1 MPGKIKSCEEW
12 KVSGIDRKNSIK
24 LFAFIAEFRKF
35 PFLCSGKYGCS
46 SVGRALVSKTRCREF
61 ESLLPCIERDLK
73 RWRFLFS
80 GSLFYGHEKLIF
92 DFNPEI
98 EMFTFCL
105 LCFTSFFTLIN
116 PLGAMPVFMTMTME
130 LDEKERRKVA
140 WKASLVS
147 FLIIMLFAISGDL
160 LFRFFGISINSL
172 RIVGGI
178 IFLIMGMDML
188 QARLVKTKV
197 KESEVKSYVNDISI
211 TPLSIPMLCGPGAIT
226 NAIVMWNRAT
236 DWEMKSIM
244 VVAVAFVI
252 MLVYCI
258 LRGSSQIIKILGE
271 TGNNVMMRLM
281 GLIVMVIA
289 VEFFFSGLKPIVIDI
304 FTSF

>member
-1 MPGKIKSCEEW
+1 
-12 KVSGIDRKNSIK
+12 
-24 LFAFIAEFRKF
+24 
-35 PFLCSGKYGCS
+35 
-46 SVGRALVSKTRCREF
+46 
-61 ESLLPCIERDLK
+61 
-73 RWRFLFS
+73 
-80 GSLFYGHEKLIF
+80 
-92 DFNPEI
+92 
-98 EMFTFCL
+98 MFTFGL

-140 WKASLVS
+140 RRASLVS
-147 FLIIMLFAISGDL
+147 FLIMMFFAISGDL
-160 LFRFFGISINSL
+160 LFRFFGISIDSL

-178 IFLIMGMDML
+178 IFLIMWMDML

-226 NAIVMWNRAT
+226 NAIVMWNKAT
-236 DWEMKSIM
+236 DWETKMIM
-244 VVAVAFVI
+244 VIAVAVVI
-252 MLVYCI
+252 TLVYLI
-258 LRGSSQIIKILGE
+258 LRSSSRIIKILGE

-289 VEFFFSGLKPIVIDI
+289 VEFFFYSKNRKITKVYKFFKRLRRYCFARWRCVFTVDSAICNFSVI
-304 FTSF
+304 SRMSMCSR